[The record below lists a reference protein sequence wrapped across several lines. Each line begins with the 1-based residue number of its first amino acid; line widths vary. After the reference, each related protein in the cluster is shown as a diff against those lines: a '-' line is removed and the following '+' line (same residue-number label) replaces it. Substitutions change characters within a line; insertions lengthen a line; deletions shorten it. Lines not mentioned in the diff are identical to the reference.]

1 MKRFSTLFQWDL
13 FWRLLRAKSV
23 NLRKKLTNELIDY
36 YIWAGCTLFISGHVL
51 QAFGMS
57 KDFGVFQL
65 CAVLA
70 SIGLFS
76 LYGNAVRIVSDIE
89 NDRSIDYY
97 LSLPT
102 TALTVLASTVAYYS
116 MIGFTTGIALLPL
129 AKLILGDQLVLSHI
143 SWAAF
148 LFFFVLINVF
158 FSTLTIAVAALVP
171 SMETFDVIWVRFIF
185 PLWFLGGFQFSWQA
199 VHASVPW
206 LSYLMLVNPITYT
219 TEGMRAAMLG
229 QDAYLPFWL
238 CSAVLL
244 VLLVV
249 VARWSY
255 VAFKKRL
262 DFV

>member
-1 MKRFSTLFQWDL
+1 MKVRTNFFQADL
-13 FWRLLRAKSV
+13 FWQLLRAKCV
-23 NLRKKLTNELIDY
+23 NLPKKLINECIDY
-36 YIWAGCTLFISGHVL
+36 YVWAGCTLFISGHVL

-70 SIGLFS
+70 VIGLFG
-76 LYGNAVRIVSDIE
+76 LYGNAITIVSDIE
-89 NDRSIDYY
+89 NDRSVDYY

-102 TALTVLASTVAYYS
+102 SALTVLASSVAYYTI
-116 MIGFTTGIALLPL
+116 IGFTTGITLLPL
-129 AKLILGDQLVLSHI
+129 AKLILGGQLVFAKI

-148 LFFFVLINVF
+148 LFFLLLTNIF
-158 FSTLTIAVAALVP
+158 FSTATIAVAALVP
-171 SMETFDVIWVRFIF
+171 SMDSFDVIWVRFIF
-185 PLWFLGGFQFSWQA
+185 PLWFLGGFQFSWKA
-199 VHASVPW
+199 INATVPW
-206 LSYLMLVNPITYT
+206 LSYLMLANPITYT

-229 QDAYLPFWL
+229 QEGYLPFWF
-238 CSAVLL
+238 CSAMLL

-255 VAFKKRL
+255 VTFKKRL